1 MTDPLLAAER
11 FLHAEGRLL
20 ELRLFEACFTGGRP
34 EAVADALRG
43 YRNAD
48 SGFGHAL
55 EPDTRCPDSLP
66 IYVEVA
72 LRTLAEAGAEAP
84 DLVGPACDYLAGIAD
99 DEGAVPLAFPVIE
112 HHPRADHWSE
122 WTYARDV
129 NPTAGLAGQLHRLK
143 VEHPWL
149 DKATEYCW
157 RQLELPPPDGAHSLW
172 ELLVFLEHVPD
183 RERAEAHAPAL
194 LDHIKTVDMFHLD
207 PGAPG
212 YGLSPLDIAPSPEA
226 AWRKAFTDEQISGH
240 LDKTVAAQEPD
251 GGWPITWTAPSAA
264 ALLEWRGIVT
274 VGSLRVLKAYG
285 RL

>member
-1 MTDPLLAAER
+1 MTDTKAAAER
-11 FLHAEGRLL
+11 FLHAGARLL
-20 ELRLFEACFTGGRP
+20 ELRLFEVCFKGGRP

-48 SGFGHAL
+48 GGFGHAL
-55 EPDTRCPDSLP
+55 EPDTRCPESLP
-66 IYVEVA
+66 IYTEVA

-112 HHPRADHWSE
+112 GYPRADHWSD
-122 WTYARDV
+122 WTYAHDV
-129 NPTAGLAGQLHRLK
+129 NPTAGIAGQLHRLGA
-143 VEHPWL
+143 EHPWL

-157 RQLELPPPDGAHSLW
+157 RRLELPPPDGVHSLW

-183 RERAEAHAPAL
+183 RARAETRASAL
-194 LDHIKTVDMFHLD
+194 LEHMKTQEMFHLD
-207 PGAPG
+207 PNAPG
-212 YGLSPLDIAPSPEA
+212 YGLSPLDLAPHPDSP
-226 AWRKAFTDEQISGH
+226 WRKAFTDGQIEAH
-240 LDKTVAAQEPD
+240 LDAMAAAQQPD

-274 VGSLRVLKAYG
+274 VNALRVLEAYG
-285 RL
+285 RF